1 MATVEYGNRTTRRP
15 IAPAGDPHVF
25 AAATGRRAGVLRAVG
40 IAAGV
45 LALAWLAA
53 LALSLLG
60 AGTLPGLLP
69 GAAHRGLPHRLQS
82 PATVRKVPVPVR
94 QEKLARPVI
103 RASRPATATASSAS
117 SSHSAPVATASGT
130 PPPAAAPLQAPPS
143 RGQGWTRRGW
153 GAPPGQT
160 RKGTGNGRKQAD
172 PTTPPGQ
179 SDSHVPPKKG

>member
-1 MATVEYGNRTTRRP
+1 MATVEYGNRT
-15 IAPAGDPHVF
+15 APDPHVF

-40 IAAGV
+40 IVAGV

-82 PATVRKVPVPVR
+82 PAAARKVPVPVR
-94 QEKLARPVI
+94 PKELARPVA
-103 RASRPATATASSAS
+103 RTAPPATATAANAS
-117 SSHSAPVATASGT
+117 YSHAGSVVTAPAA
-130 PPPAAAPLQAPPS
+130 PAPAAAPQAPPS
-143 RGQGWTRRGW
+143 RGQGWAHRGW
-153 GAPPGQT
+153 SAPPGQT

-172 PTTPPGQ
+172 PATPPGQ
-179 SDSHVPPKKG
+179 SGSDVPPKKG